1 MAEFNYESGE
11 HLIVAVRKH
20 PLIFIGNLIP
30 FAILAALPTL
40 LPELIS
46 FVQSSGSPAG
56 TWLDALSL
64 NNPWMRF
71 IVGIYWLFVWMGAFS
86 TFTDF
91 YLDQWVVTNHRV
103 IRIDQSGFFDRQVG
117 TVHLNRVQDVQS
129 DVRGLFGELFGF
141 GTLSV
146 ETAGDDAGRFR
157 IRGIANVRSLRDL
170 IMKEVTERQ
179 ERMAKISTSGVH

>member
-1 MAEFNYESGE
+1 MAEFKYESGE
-11 HLIVAVRKH
+11 HLITAVRKH
-20 PLIFIGNLIP
+20 PLVFVGQLIP
-30 FAILAALPTL
+30 FLLLAIIPFFIPAILGAIETSTAVP
-40 LPELIS
+40 LI
-46 FVQSSGSPAG
+46 
-56 TWLDALSL
+56 DAIRTD
-64 NNPWMRF
+64 NPWMRF
-71 IVGIYWLFVWMGAFS
+71 IIGIFWLFVWMGAFS

-129 DVRGLFGELFGF
+129 DIRGLFGELFGF

-157 IRGIANVRSLRDL
+157 IKGIANVRALRDL

-179 ERMAKISTSGVH
+179 EKMARISTSGVH